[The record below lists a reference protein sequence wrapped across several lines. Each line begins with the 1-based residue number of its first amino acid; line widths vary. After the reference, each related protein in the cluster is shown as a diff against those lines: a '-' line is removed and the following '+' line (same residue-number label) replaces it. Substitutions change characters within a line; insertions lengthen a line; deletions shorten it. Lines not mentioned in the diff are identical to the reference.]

1 MHLDLLTLMAANSFV
16 GLLCSGFL
24 FFSWWQNR
32 DALGLLWWAVADLL
46 ASIGIAILLLVDTDH
61 QIYLALVALAF
72 SVNAAATV
80 QAARLSSER
89 KGMPLWWW
97 LGPVA
102 LVAFLASPLDVSP
115 GVGVFARTA
124 FGALYTGAAAFEFWR
139 NHESLLSRWPLVVL
153 NVVHAITLLVPAL
166 ALVAAPGQQTSLP
179 GLESWFGIIHLEN
192 LLYTIGTAF
201 FVMAMVKEQAELQQ
215 RILARVDSLTGAA
228 SRHAFMEGGELI
240 LRRCAHNRVPLSIV
254 VFDLDHFK
262 RVNDTFGHAVGDLVL
277 QRFGATA
284 RMVLR
289 SNDIFGRIG
298 GEEFAAALPD
308 TDSEAAVAVAERVRL
323 AFAETSQ
330 IVAGFPIGATV
341 SGGVATARSGGAS
354 LYELPESA
362 DQALYRAKAGGRN
375 RTELASATSSS
386 EGDGVTLRVA

>member
-1 MHLDLLTLMAANSFV
+1 
-16 GLLCSGFL
+16 
-24 FFSWWQNR
+24 
-32 DALGLLWWAVADLL
+32 
-46 ASIGIAILLLVDTDH
+46 
-61 QIYLALVALAF
+61 
-72 SVNAAATV
+72 
-80 QAARLSSER
+80 
-89 KGMPLWWW
+89 
-97 LGPVA
+97 
-102 LVAFLASPLDVSP
+102 
-115 GVGVFARTA
+115 
-124 FGALYTGAAAFEFWR
+124 
-139 NHESLLSRWPLVVL
+139 
-153 NVVHAITLLVPAL
+153 
-166 ALVAAPGQQTSLP
+166 
-179 GLESWFGIIHLEN
+179 
-192 LLYTIGTAF
+192 
-201 FVMAMVKEQAELQQ
+201 
-215 RILARVDSLTGAA
+215 
-228 SRHAFMEGGELI
+228 
-240 LRRCAHNRVPLSIV
+240 VPLSIV

-308 TDSEAAVAVAERVRL
+308 TDSEAAVAVAERIRL

>member
-1 MHLDLLTLMAANSFV
+1 M
-16 GLLCSGFL
+16 
-24 FFSWWQNR
+24 
-32 DALGLLWWAVADLL
+32 LG
-46 ASIGIAILLLVDTDH
+46 GGDH

-72 SVNAAATV
+72 SVNAAATLHG
-80 QAARLSSER
+80 ARLFSER

-97 LGPVA
+97 LGPIA
-102 LVAFLASPLDVSP
+102 LVAFLASPLDTSA
-115 GVGVFARTA
+115 GVAVFARTA
-124 FGALYTGAAAFEFWR
+124 FGALYTAGAAFEFWR
-139 NHESLLSRWPLVVL
+139 NREALLSRWPLVVL
-153 NVVHAITLLVPAL
+153 NVVHALTLLVPAV
-166 ALVAAPGQQTSLP
+166 ALVAARGNQTSLP
-179 GLESWFGIIHLEN
+179 GLESWFGIIHFEN

-201 FVMAMVKEQAELQQ
+201 FVMAMVKEQAELEQ

-240 LRRCAHNRVPLSIV
+240 LRRCAHNGVPIAIV

-262 RVNDTFGHAVGDLVL
+262 RVNDTFGHAVGDQVL

-298 GEEFAAALPD
+298 GEEFAAVLPD
-308 TDSEAAVAVAERVRL
+308 TDREAAVAAAERIRL

-330 IVAGFPIGATV
+330 VVAGCSIGATV
-341 SGGVATARSGGAS
+341 SSGVATAGVGGTPA
-354 LYELPESA
+354 LYELLESA

-375 RTELASATSSS
+375 RTEIASADRSP
-386 EGDGVTLRVA
+386 EANRATLRVA